1 LETGA
6 VAVIERGEQMT
17 HHDKKSVADIP
28 EEPIVVEV
36 QSHSNFLVTVG
47 NTGNKFLTEIRDNK
61 ALMGIKCPSCKKIYI
76 PPRLHC
82 PACFVKMSEWV
93 KLTGK
98 GTLDTYTV
106 VRYPEPYMPKEPPF
120 AYGVI
125 KLDGADTGIVHL
137 LGGVDLDK
145 IKVGM
150 KMEPVFKEQRE
161 GSILDI
167 EYFKPA

>member
-1 LETGA
+1 
-6 VAVIERGEQMT
+6 MT
-17 HHDKKSVADIP
+17 HHTNKSIADIP
-28 EEPIVVEV
+28 DDPIMGEVVAISDF
-36 QSHSNFLVTVG
+36 QVTVG
-47 NTGNKFLTEIRDNK
+47 ATSSKFLFEIRDNK
-61 ALMGIKCPSCKKIYI
+61 TIMGIKCPTCNKVYV
-76 PPRLHC
+76 PPKTHC
-82 PACFVKMSEWV
+82 PTCFSRMSEWV
-93 KLTGK
+93 KLSGK
-98 GTLDTYTV
+98 GTLKTYTI
-106 VRYPEPYMPKEPPF
+106 VRYQEPYMPREAPF

-137 LGGVDLDK
+137 IAGIDLNK

>member
-1 LETGA
+1 
-6 VAVIERGEQMT
+6 MT
-17 HHDKKSVADIP
+17 PQIKKSVADIP
-28 EEPIVVEV
+28 EDPIVVEV
-36 QSHSNFLVTVG
+36 QGHSNFLVTVG
-47 NTGNKFLTEIRDNK
+47 NTGHEFLSQIRDNK
-61 ALMGIKCPSCKKIYI
+61 TIMGIKCAGCKTVYV
-76 PPRLHC
+76 PPRSHC
-82 PACFVKMSEWV
+82 PTCFAKMTEWV
-93 KLTGK
+93 KLSGK
-98 GTLDTYTV
+98 GTLETYTN
-106 VRYPEPYMPKEPPF
+106 VRYIEQYMPKEAPY

-137 LGGVDLDK
+137 IGGIDLNK

>member
-1 LETGA
+1 LETGG
-6 VAVIERGEQMT
+6 VIERGEQMT

-28 EEPIVVEV
+28 GDPIVVEV
-36 QSHSNFLVTVG
+36 QAYSNFLVTIG

-61 ALMGIKCPSCKKIYI
+61 TLMGIKCVGCKKIYI
-76 PPRLHC
+76 PPRTHC
-82 PACFVKMSEWV
+82 PTCFARMSEWV
-93 KLTGK
+93 KLSGK
-98 GTLDTYTV
+98 GTLETYTI
-106 VRYPEPYMPKEPPF
+106 VRYQEPYMPKEAPY

-125 KLDGADTGIVHL
+125 KLDGADTGLVHMI
-137 LGGVDLDK
+137 GGVDLSK